1 MIGGFFF
8 NNIMNFNYLTKRTI
22 QIIPVVFGILL
33 MSFLMIHLAPGDP
46 VFMFIGESGA
56 DPEFEEQVRKR
67 LGLDKSLFEQ
77 FIIYIKGVFVGDFGK
92 SFLLNESVSKVIL
105 DRAFPTIILMLSSIG
120 FGAIFGIL
128 IGVYA
133 ASKPYSLRD
142 NVSMIIALF
151 LYSLP
156 NFWLGQML
164 IIVFSVNWKVLPVS
178 GMESLILG
186 DKSILMDR
194 LEHLLLPTIT
204 LGSTLGAF
212 VMRFV
217 RASMIEALG
226 QDYILTARSKGISE
240 RKIFFKHALKNA
252 LLPVVTYIGLR
263 LGYMLSGAVVIESVF
278 GWPGLG
284 LLMIDALFDR
294 DYPLI
299 MGMFIVISL
308 SVTIITFIVDITYT
322 YLDPRIRL
330 K

>member
-1 MIGGFFF
+1 
-8 NNIMNFNYLTKRTI
+8 MNYSYLVKRGI
-22 QIIPVVFGILL
+22 QIIPVVFGILIISL
-33 MSFLMIHLAPGDP
+33 LMISLFIQLDA
-46 VFMFIGESGA
+46 VFMFIGMSGA
-56 DPEFEEQVRKR
+56 DPEFEAAIRTR

-77 FIIYIKGVFVGDFGK
+77 FILYIKGIFSGDLGRSFV
-92 SFLLNESVSKVIL
+92 LNEDVSKIIF
-105 DRAFPTIILMLSSIG
+105 DRAIPTIILMLSSIS

-133 ASKPYSLRD
+133 ASKPYSMRD
-142 NVSMIIALF
+142 NISMVIALF

-164 IIVFSVNWKVLPVS
+164 IIVFSVNWGLLPVS
-178 GMESLILG
+178 GMESMILG
-186 DKSILMDR
+186 DKSFLFDR
-194 LEHLLLPTIT
+194 FTHLVLPTIT
-204 LGSTLGAF
+204 LGSTLAAF

-217 RASMIEALG
+217 RSSMIDVLG
-226 QDYILTARSKGISE
+226 QDYILTAKSKGLSE

-252 LLPVVTYIGLR
+252 LLPVITYIGLR

-284 LLMIDALFDR
+284 LLMLDALFER

-299 MGMFIVISL
+299 MGLFIVISL
-308 SVTIITFIVDITYT
+308 SVTIITFIVDILYT

>member
-1 MIGGFFF
+1 
-8 NNIMNFNYLTKRTI
+8 MNYSYLVKRSI
-22 QIIPVVFGILL
+22 QIIPVVFGILII
-33 MSFLMIHLAPGDP
+33 SFLMIHLAPGDA

-56 DPEFEEQVRKR
+56 DPEFEAAIRTR

-77 FIIYIKGVFVGDFGK
+77 FILYIKGIFSGDLGRSFV
-92 SFLLNESVSKVIL
+92 LNEDVSKIIF
-105 DRAFPTIILMLSSIG
+105 DRAIPTIILMLSSIS

-133 ASKPYSLRD
+133 ASKPYSMRD
-142 NVSMIIALF
+142 NISMVIALF

-164 IIVFSVNWKVLPVS
+164 IIVFSVNWGLLPVS
-178 GMESLILG
+178 GMESMILG
-186 DKSILMDR
+186 DKSFLFDR
-194 LEHLLLPTIT
+194 FTHLVLPTIT
-204 LGSTLGAF
+204 LGSTLAAF

-217 RASMIEALG
+217 RSSMIDVLG
-226 QDYILTARSKGISE
+226 QDYILTAKSKGLSE

-252 LLPVVTYIGLR
+252 LLPVITYIGLR

-284 LLMIDALFDR
+284 LLMLDALFER
-294 DYPLI
+294 DYPII
-299 MGMFIVISL
+299 MGLFIVISL
-308 SVTIITFIVDITYT
+308 SVTIITFIVDILYT

>member
-1 MIGGFFF
+1 
-8 NNIMNFNYLTKRTI
+8 MNYSYLVKRGI
-22 QIIPVVFGILL
+22 QIIPVVFGILII
-33 MSFLMIHLAPGDP
+33 SFLMIHLAPGDA

-56 DPEFEEQVRKR
+56 DPEFEAAIRTR

-77 FIIYIKGVFVGDFGK
+77 FILYIKGIFSGDLGRSFV
-92 SFLLNESVSKVIL
+92 LNEDVSKIIF
-105 DRAFPTIILMLSSIG
+105 DRAIPTIILMLSSIS

-133 ASKPYSLRD
+133 ASKPYSMRD
-142 NVSMIIALF
+142 NISMVIALF

-164 IIVFSVNWKVLPVS
+164 IIIFSVNWGLLPVS
-178 GMESLILG
+178 GMESMILG
-186 DKSILMDR
+186 DKSFLFDR
-194 LEHLLLPTIT
+194 FTHLVLPTIT
-204 LGSTLGAF
+204 LGSTLAAF

-217 RASMIEALG
+217 RSSMIDVLG
-226 QDYILTARSKGISE
+226 QDYILTAKSKGLPE

-252 LLPVVTYIGLR
+252 LLPVITYIGLR

-284 LLMIDALFDR
+284 LLMLDALFER

-299 MGMFIVISL
+299 MGLFIVISL
-308 SVTIITFIVDITYT
+308 SVTIITFIVDILYT

>member
-1 MIGGFFF
+1 
-8 NNIMNFNYLTKRTI
+8 MNYSYLVKRSI
-22 QIIPVVFGILL
+22 QIIPVVFGILII
-33 MSFLMIHLAPGDP
+33 SFLMIHMAPGDA
-46 VFMFIGESGA
+46 VYMFIGESGA
-56 DPEFEEQVRKR
+56 DPEFEAAIRTR

-77 FIIYIKGVFVGDFGK
+77 FILYIKGIFSGDLGRSFV
-92 SFLLNESVSKVIL
+92 LNEDVSKIIF
-105 DRAFPTIILMLSSIG
+105 DRAIPTIILMLSSIS

-133 ASKPYSLRD
+133 ASKPYSMRD
-142 NVSMIIALF
+142 NISMVIALF

-164 IIVFSVNWKVLPVS
+164 IIVFSVNWGLLPVS
-178 GMESLILG
+178 GMESMILG
-186 DKSILMDR
+186 DKSFLFDR
-194 LEHLLLPTIT
+194 FTHLLLPTIT
-204 LGSTLGAF
+204 LGSTLAAF

-217 RASMIEALG
+217 RSSMIDVLG
-226 QDYILTARSKGISE
+226 QDYILTAKSKGLSE

-252 LLPVVTYIGLR
+252 LLPVITYIGLR

-284 LLMIDALFDR
+284 LLMLDALFER
-294 DYPLI
+294 DYPVI
-299 MGMFIVISL
+299 MGLFIVISL
-308 SVTIITFIVDITYT
+308 SVTIITFIVDILYT

>member
-1 MIGGFFF
+1 
-8 NNIMNFNYLTKRTI
+8 MNYNYLAKRTL
-22 QIIPVVFGILL
+22 QIIPVVLGILV
-33 MSFLMIHLAPGDP
+33 MSFLMIQLAPGDV

-56 DPEFEEQVRKR
+56 DPEFEAQIRKR
-67 LGLDKSLFEQ
+67 LGLDKSVLEQ
-77 FIIYIKGVFVGDFGK
+77 LILYLKGVLTGDLGK
-92 SFLLNESVSKVIL
+92 SFVMNESVSKIIW
-105 DRAFPTIILMLSSIG
+105 DRALPTIILMSSSII
-120 FGAIFGIL
+120 FGAVFGIL

-133 ASKPYSLRD
+133 ATKPYSLRD
-142 NVSMIIALF
+142 NVSMVIALF

-164 IIVFSVNWKVLPVS
+164 IIVFSVNWGLLPVS
-178 GMESLILG
+178 GMESMILG
-186 DKSILMDR
+186 DKSFLFDR
-194 LEHLLLPTIT
+194 FTHLVLPTIT
-204 LGSTLGAF
+204 LGSTLAAF

-217 RASMIEALG
+217 RSSMIDVLG
-226 QDYILTARSKGISE
+226 QDYILTAKSKGLSE

-252 LLPVVTYIGLR
+252 LLPVITYIGLR

-284 LLMIDALFDR
+284 LLMLDALFER

-299 MGMFIVISL
+299 MGLFIVISL
-308 SVTIITFIVDITYT
+308 SVTIITFIVDILYT

>member
-1 MIGGFFF
+1 
-8 NNIMNFNYLTKRTI
+8 MNYSYLVRRGI
-22 QIIPVVFGILL
+22 QIIPVVFGILII
-33 MSFLMIHLAPGDP
+33 SFLMIHLAPGDA

-56 DPEFEEQVRKR
+56 DPEFEAAIRKR

-77 FIIYIKGVFVGDFGK
+77 FILYIKGIFSGDLGRSFV
-92 SFLLNESVSKVIL
+92 LNEDVSKIIF
-105 DRAFPTIILMLSSIG
+105 DRAIPTIILMLSSIS

-133 ASKPYSLRD
+133 ASKPYSMRD
-142 NVSMIIALF
+142 NISMVIALF

-164 IIVFSVNWKVLPVS
+164 IIVFSVNWGLLPVS
-178 GMESLILG
+178 GMESMILG
-186 DKSILMDR
+186 DKSFLFDR
-194 LEHLLLPTIT
+194 FTHLVLPTIT
-204 LGSTLGAF
+204 LGSTLAAF

-217 RASMIEALG
+217 RSSMIDVLG
-226 QDYILTARSKGISE
+226 QDYILTAKSKGLSE

-252 LLPVVTYIGLR
+252 LLPVITYIGLR

-284 LLMIDALFDR
+284 LLMLDALFER

-299 MGMFIVISL
+299 MGLFIVISL
-308 SVTIITFIVDITYT
+308 SVTIITFIVDILYT

>member
-1 MIGGFFF
+1 
-8 NNIMNFNYLTKRTI
+8 MNYSYLVKRGI
-22 QIIPVVFGILL
+22 QIIPVVFGILII
-33 MSFLMIHLAPGDP
+33 SFLMIHLAPGDA

-56 DPEFEEQVRKR
+56 DPEFEAAIRTR

-77 FIIYIKGVFVGDFGK
+77 FILYIKGIFSGDLGRSFV
-92 SFLLNESVSKVIL
+92 LNEDVSKIIF
-105 DRAFPTIILMLSSIG
+105 DRAIPTIILMLSSIS

-133 ASKPYSLRD
+133 ASKPYSMRD
-142 NVSMIIALF
+142 NISMVIALF

-164 IIVFSVNWKVLPVS
+164 IIIFSVNWGLLPVS
-178 GMESLILG
+178 GMESMILG
-186 DKSILMDR
+186 DKSFLFDR
-194 LEHLLLPTIT
+194 FTHLVLPTIT
-204 LGSTLGAF
+204 LGSTLAAF

-217 RASMIEALG
+217 RSSMIDVLG
-226 QDYILTARSKGISE
+226 QDYILTAKSKGLSE

-252 LLPVVTYIGLR
+252 LLPVITYIGLR

-284 LLMIDALFDR
+284 LLMLDALFER

-299 MGMFIVISL
+299 MGLFIVISL
-308 SVTIITFIVDITYT
+308 SVTIITFIVDILYT

>member
-1 MIGGFFF
+1 
-8 NNIMNFNYLTKRTI
+8 
-22 QIIPVVFGILL
+22 
-33 MSFLMIHLAPGDP
+33 
-46 VFMFIGESGA
+46 
-56 DPEFEEQVRKR
+56 
-67 LGLDKSLFEQ
+67 
-77 FIIYIKGVFVGDFGK
+77 
-92 SFLLNESVSKVIL
+92 
-105 DRAFPTIILMLSSIG
+105 
-120 FGAIFGIL
+120 
-128 IGVYA
+128 
-133 ASKPYSLRD
+133 
-142 NVSMIIALF
+142 
-151 LYSLP
+151 
-156 NFWLGQML
+156 
-164 IIVFSVNWKVLPVS
+164 
-178 GMESLILG
+178 MESLILG
-186 DKSILMDR
+186 DKSFLVDR
-194 LEHLLLPTIT
+194 IQHLLLPTIT

-217 RASMIEALG
+217 RASMIEVLG

-299 MGMFIVISL
+299 MGMFIVISF
-308 SVTIITFIVDITYT
+308 SVTIITFLVDITYT

>member
-1 MIGGFFF
+1 
-8 NNIMNFNYLTKRTI
+8 MNYSYLVKRGI
-22 QIIPVVFGILL
+22 QIIPVVFGILII
-33 MSFLMIHLAPGDP
+33 SFLMIHLAPGDA

-56 DPEFEEQVRKR
+56 DPEFEAAIRTR

-77 FIIYIKGVFVGDFGK
+77 FILYIKGIFSGDLGRSFV
-92 SFLLNESVSKVIL
+92 LNEDVSKIIF
-105 DRAFPTIILMLSSIG
+105 DRAIPTIILMLSSIS

-133 ASKPYSLRD
+133 ASKPYSMRD
-142 NVSMIIALF
+142 NISMVIALF

-164 IIVFSVNWKVLPVS
+164 IIVFSVNWGLLPVS
-178 GMESLILG
+178 GMESMILG
-186 DKSILMDR
+186 DKSFLFDR
-194 LEHLLLPTIT
+194 FTHLLLPTIT
-204 LGSTLGAF
+204 LGSTLAAF

-217 RASMIEALG
+217 RSSMIDVLG
-226 QDYILTARSKGISE
+226 QDYILTAKSKGLSE

-252 LLPVVTYIGLR
+252 LLPVITYIGLR

-284 LLMIDALFDR
+284 LLMLDALFER

-299 MGMFIVISL
+299 MGLFIVISL
-308 SVTIITFIVDITYT
+308 SVTIITFIVDILYT

>member
-1 MIGGFFF
+1 M
-8 NNIMNFNYLTKRTI
+8 NYLYLVKRSI
-22 QIIPVVFGILL
+22 QIIPVVFGILII
-33 MSFLMIHLAPGDP
+33 SFLMIHMAPGDA
-46 VFMFIGESGA
+46 VYMFIGESGA
-56 DPEFEEQVRKR
+56 DPEFEAAIRTR

-77 FIIYIKGVFVGDFGK
+77 FILYIKGIFSGDLGRSFV
-92 SFLLNESVSKVIL
+92 LNEDVSKIIF
-105 DRAFPTIILMLSSIG
+105 DRAIPTIILMLSSIS

-133 ASKPYSLRD
+133 ASKPYSMRD
-142 NVSMIIALF
+142 NISMVIALF

-164 IIVFSVNWKVLPVS
+164 IIVFSVNWGLLPVS
-178 GMESLILG
+178 GMESMILG
-186 DKSILMDR
+186 DKSFLFDR
-194 LEHLLLPTIT
+194 FTHLLLPTIT
-204 LGSTLGAF
+204 LGSTLAAF

-217 RASMIEALG
+217 RSSMIDVLG
-226 QDYILTARSKGISE
+226 QDYILTAKSKGLSE

-252 LLPVVTYIGLR
+252 LLPVITYIGLR

-284 LLMIDALFDR
+284 LLMLDALFER
-294 DYPLI
+294 DYPII
-299 MGMFIVISL
+299 MGLFIVISL
-308 SVTIITFIVDITYT
+308 SVTIITFIVDILYT

>member
-1 MIGGFFF
+1 
-8 NNIMNFNYLTKRTI
+8 MNYSYLVKRGI
-22 QIIPVVFGILL
+22 QIIPVVFGILII
-33 MSFLMIHLAPGDP
+33 SFLMIHLAPGDA

-56 DPEFEEQVRKR
+56 DPEFEAAIRTR

-77 FIIYIKGVFVGDFGK
+77 FILYIKGIFSGDLGRSFV
-92 SFLLNESVSKVIL
+92 LNEDVSKIIF
-105 DRAFPTIILMLSSIG
+105 DRAIPTIILMLSSIS

-133 ASKPYSLRD
+133 ASKPYSMRD
-142 NVSMIIALF
+142 NISMVIALF

-164 IIVFSVNWKVLPVS
+164 IIVFSVNWGLLPVS
-178 GMESLILG
+178 GMESMILG
-186 DKSILMDR
+186 DKSFLFDR
-194 LEHLLLPTIT
+194 FTHLVLPTIT
-204 LGSTLGAF
+204 LGSTLAAF

-217 RASMIEALG
+217 RSSMIDVLG
-226 QDYILTARSKGISE
+226 QDYILTAKSKGLSE

-252 LLPVVTYIGLR
+252 LLPVITYIGLR

-284 LLMIDALFDR
+284 LLMLDALFER

-299 MGMFIVISL
+299 MGLFIVISL
-308 SVTIITFIVDITYT
+308 SVTIITFIVDILYT

>member
-1 MIGGFFF
+1 
-8 NNIMNFNYLTKRTI
+8 MNYSYLVKRGI
-22 QIIPVVFGILL
+22 QIIPVVFGILII
-33 MSFLMIHLAPGDP
+33 SFLMIHLAPGDA

-56 DPEFEEQVRKR
+56 DPEFEAAIRTR

-77 FIIYIKGVFVGDFGK
+77 FILYIKGIFSGDLGRSFV
-92 SFLLNESVSKVIL
+92 LNEDVSKIIF
-105 DRAFPTIILMLSSIG
+105 DRAIPTIILMLSSIS

-133 ASKPYSLRD
+133 ASKPYSMRD
-142 NVSMIIALF
+142 NISMVIALF

-164 IIVFSVNWKVLPVS
+164 IIVFSVNWGLLPVS
-178 GMESLILG
+178 GMESMILG
-186 DKSILMDR
+186 DKSFLFDR
-194 LEHLLLPTIT
+194 FTHLLLPTIT
-204 LGSTLGAF
+204 LGSTLAAF

-217 RASMIEALG
+217 RSSMIDVLG
-226 QDYILTARSKGISE
+226 QDYILTAKSKGLSE

-252 LLPVVTYIGLR
+252 LLPVITYIGLR

-284 LLMIDALFDR
+284 LLMLDALFER
-294 DYPLI
+294 DYPVI
-299 MGMFIVISL
+299 MGLFIVISL
-308 SVTIITFIVDITYT
+308 SVTIITFIVDILYT

>member
-1 MIGGFFF
+1 
-8 NNIMNFNYLTKRTI
+8 MNFDYLTKRTI

-46 VFMFIGESGA
+46 IFMFIGESGA

-77 FIIYIKGVFVGDFGK
+77 FVIYIKGVFVGDFGK
-92 SFLLNESVSKVIL
+92 SFLLNESVSKVII
-105 DRAFPTIILMLSSIG
+105 DRALPTIILMLSSIS

-133 ASKPYSLRD
+133 ATKPYSLRD

-156 NFWLGQML
+156 NFWLAQML
-164 IIVFSVNWKVLPVS
+164 IIVFSVNWKILPVS
-178 GMESLILG
+178 GMESLIIG

-194 LEHLLLPTIT
+194 LEHLFLPTIT

-308 SVTIITFIVDITYT
+308 SVTIITFIVDVTYT

>member
-1 MIGGFFF
+1 
-8 NNIMNFNYLTKRTI
+8 MNYSYLVKRGI
-22 QIIPVVFGILL
+22 QIIPVVFGILII
-33 MSFLMIHLAPGDP
+33 SFLMIHLAPGDA

-56 DPEFEEQVRKR
+56 DPEFEAAIRTR

-77 FIIYIKGVFVGDFGK
+77 FILYIKGIFSGDLGRSFV
-92 SFLLNESVSKVIL
+92 LNEDVSKIIF
-105 DRAFPTIILMLSSIG
+105 DRAIPTIILMLSSIS

-133 ASKPYSLRD
+133 ASKPYSMRD
-142 NVSMIIALF
+142 NISMVIALF

-164 IIVFSVNWKVLPVS
+164 IIVFSVNWGLLPVS
-178 GMESLILG
+178 GMESMILG
-186 DKSILMDR
+186 DKSFLFDR
-194 LEHLLLPTIT
+194 FTHLVLPTIT
-204 LGSTLGAF
+204 LGSTLAAF

-217 RASMIEALG
+217 RSSMIDVLG
-226 QDYILTARSKGISE
+226 QDYILTAKSKGLSE

-252 LLPVVTYIGLR
+252 LLPVITYIGLR

-284 LLMIDALFDR
+284 LLMLDALFER

-299 MGMFIVISL
+299 MGLFIVISL
-308 SVTIITFIVDITYT
+308 SVTIITFIVDILYT
-322 YLDPRIRL
+322 YIDPRIRL

>member
-1 MIGGFFF
+1 
-8 NNIMNFNYLTKRTI
+8 MNYSYLVKRSI
-22 QIIPVVFGILL
+22 QIIPVVFGILII
-33 MSFLMIHLAPGDP
+33 SFLMIHLAPGDA

-56 DPEFEEQVRKR
+56 DPEFEAAIRTR

-77 FIIYIKGVFVGDFGK
+77 FILYIKGILSGDLGRSFV
-92 SFLLNESVSKVIL
+92 LNEDVSKIIF
-105 DRAFPTIILMLSSIG
+105 DRAIPTIILMLSSIS

-133 ASKPYSLRD
+133 ASKPYSMRD
-142 NVSMIIALF
+142 NISMVIALF

-164 IIVFSVNWKVLPVS
+164 IIVFSVNWGLLPVS
-178 GMESLILG
+178 GMESMILG
-186 DKSILMDR
+186 DKSFLFDR
-194 LEHLLLPTIT
+194 FTHLLLPTIT
-204 LGSTLGAF
+204 LGSTLAAF

-217 RASMIEALG
+217 RSSMIDVLG
-226 QDYILTARSKGISE
+226 QDYILTAKSKGLSE

-252 LLPVVTYIGLR
+252 LLPVITYIGLR

-284 LLMIDALFDR
+284 LLMLDALFER
-294 DYPLI
+294 DYPII
-299 MGMFIVISL
+299 MGLFIVISL
-308 SVTIITFIVDITYT
+308 SVTIITFIVDILYT

>member
-1 MIGGFFF
+1 
-8 NNIMNFNYLTKRTI
+8 MNYSYLVKRGI
-22 QIIPVVFGILL
+22 QIIPVVFGILII
-33 MSFLMIHLAPGDP
+33 SFLMIHLAPGDA

-56 DPEFEEQVRKR
+56 DPEFEAAIRTR

-77 FIIYIKGVFVGDFGK
+77 FILYIKGIFSGDLGRSFV
-92 SFLLNESVSKVIL
+92 LNEDVSKIIF
-105 DRAFPTIILMLSSIG
+105 DRAIPTIILMLSSIS

-133 ASKPYSLRD
+133 ASKPYSMRD
-142 NVSMIIALF
+142 NISMVIALF

-164 IIVFSVNWKVLPVS
+164 IIVFSVNWGLLPVS
-178 GMESLILG
+178 GMESMILG
-186 DKSILMDR
+186 DKSFLFDR
-194 LEHLLLPTIT
+194 FTHLVLPTIT
-204 LGSTLGAF
+204 LGSTLAAF

-217 RASMIEALG
+217 RSSMIDVLG
-226 QDYILTARSKGISE
+226 QDYILTAKSKGLSE

-252 LLPVVTYIGLR
+252 LLPVITYIGLR

-284 LLMIDALFDR
+284 LLMLDALFER
-294 DYPLI
+294 DYPII
-299 MGMFIVISL
+299 MGLFIVISL
-308 SVTIITFIVDITYT
+308 SVTIITFIVDILYT

>member
-1 MIGGFFF
+1 
-8 NNIMNFNYLTKRTI
+8 MNYSYLVKRSI
-22 QIIPVVFGILL
+22 QIIPVVFGILII
-33 MSFLMIHLAPGDP
+33 SFLMIHLAPGDA

-56 DPEFEEQVRKR
+56 DPEFEAAIRTR

-77 FIIYIKGVFVGDFGK
+77 FILYIKGIFSGDLGRSFV
-92 SFLLNESVSKVIL
+92 LNEDVSKIIF
-105 DRAFPTIILMLSSIG
+105 DRAIPTIILMLSSIS

-133 ASKPYSLRD
+133 ASKPYSMRD
-142 NVSMIIALF
+142 NISMVIALF

-164 IIVFSVNWKVLPVS
+164 IIVFSVNWGLLPVS
-178 GMESLILG
+178 GMESMILG
-186 DKSILMDR
+186 DKSFLFDR
-194 LEHLLLPTIT
+194 FTHLLLPTIT
-204 LGSTLGAF
+204 LGSTLAAF

-217 RASMIEALG
+217 RSSMIDVLG
-226 QDYILTARSKGISE
+226 QDYILTAKSKGLSE

-252 LLPVVTYIGLR
+252 LLPVITYIGLR

-284 LLMIDALFDR
+284 LLMLDALFER
-294 DYPLI
+294 DYPVI
-299 MGMFIVISL
+299 MGLFIVISL
-308 SVTIITFIVDITYT
+308 SVTIITFIVDILYT

>member
-1 MIGGFFF
+1 
-8 NNIMNFNYLTKRTI
+8 MNYSYLVKRGI
-22 QIIPVVFGILL
+22 QIIPVVFGILII
-33 MSFLMIHLAPGDP
+33 SFLMIHLAPGDA

-56 DPEFEEQVRKR
+56 DPEFEAAIRTR

-77 FIIYIKGVFVGDFGK
+77 FILYIKGIFSGDLGRSFV
-92 SFLLNESVSKVIL
+92 LNEDVSKIIF
-105 DRAFPTIILMLSSIG
+105 DRAIPTIILMLSSIS

-133 ASKPYSLRD
+133 ASKPYSMRD
-142 NVSMIIALF
+142 NISMVIALF

-164 IIVFSVNWKVLPVS
+164 IIVFSVNWGLLPVS
-178 GMESLILG
+178 GMESMILG
-186 DKSILMDR
+186 DKSFLFDR
-194 LEHLLLPTIT
+194 FTHLVLPTIT
-204 LGSTLGAF
+204 LGSTLAAF

-217 RASMIEALG
+217 RSSMIDVLG
-226 QDYILTARSKGISE
+226 QDYILTAKSKGLSE

-252 LLPVVTYIGLR
+252 LLPVITYIGLR

-284 LLMIDALFDR
+284 LLMLDALFER

-299 MGMFIVISL
+299 MGLFIVISL
-308 SVTIITFIVDITYT
+308 SVTIITFIVDISYT

>member
-1 MIGGFFF
+1 
-8 NNIMNFNYLTKRTI
+8 MNYSYLVKRGI
-22 QIIPVVFGILL
+22 QIIPVVFGILII
-33 MSFLMIHLAPGDP
+33 SFLMIHLAPGDS

-56 DPEFEEQVRKR
+56 DPEFEASIRKR

-77 FIIYIKGVFVGDFGK
+77 FILYAKGIFSGDLGRSFV
-92 SFLLNESVSKVIL
+92 LNEDVSQIIF
-105 DRAFPTIILMLSSIG
+105 DRAIPTIILMLSSIS

-133 ASKPYSLRD
+133 ASKPYSMRD
-142 NVSMIIALF
+142 NISMIIALF

-164 IIVFSVNWKVLPVS
+164 IIVFSVNWGLLPVS
-178 GMESLILG
+178 GMESMILG
-186 DKSILMDR
+186 DKNFLFDR
-194 LEHLLLPTIT
+194 FAHLVLPTIT
-204 LGSTLGAF
+204 LGSTLAAF

-217 RASMIEALG
+217 RSSMIDVLG
-226 QDYILTARSKGISE
+226 QDYILTAKSKGLSE

-252 LLPVVTYIGLR
+252 LLPVITYIGLR

-284 LLMIDALFDR
+284 LLMLDALFER

-299 MGMFIVISL
+299 MGLFIVISL
-308 SVTIITFIVDITYT
+308 SVTIITFIVDILYT
-322 YLDPRIRL
+322 YIDPRIRL

>member
-1 MIGGFFF
+1 
-8 NNIMNFNYLTKRTI
+8 MNYSYLVKRGI
-22 QIIPVVFGILL
+22 QIIPVVFGILII
-33 MSFLMIHLAPGDP
+33 SFLMIHLAPGDA

-56 DPEFEEQVRKR
+56 DPEFEAAIRTR

-77 FIIYIKGVFVGDFGK
+77 FILYIKGIFSGDLGRSFV
-92 SFLLNESVSKVIL
+92 LNEDVSKIIF
-105 DRAFPTIILMLSSIG
+105 DRAIPTIILMLSSIS

-128 IGVYA
+128 IGVYD
-133 ASKPYSLRD
+133 ASKPYSMRD
-142 NVSMIIALF
+142 NISMVIALF

-164 IIVFSVNWKVLPVS
+164 IIVFSVNWGLLPVS
-178 GMESLILG
+178 GMESMILG
-186 DKSILMDR
+186 DKSFLFDR
-194 LEHLLLPTIT
+194 FTHLVLPTIT
-204 LGSTLGAF
+204 LGSTLAAF

-217 RASMIEALG
+217 RSSMIDVLG
-226 QDYILTARSKGISE
+226 QDYILTAKSKGLSE

-252 LLPVVTYIGLR
+252 LLPVITYIGLR

-284 LLMIDALFDR
+284 LLMLDALFER

-299 MGMFIVISL
+299 MGLFIVISL
-308 SVTIITFIVDITYT
+308 SVTIITFIVDILYT

>member
-1 MIGGFFF
+1 
-8 NNIMNFNYLTKRTI
+8 MNYSYLVKRGI
-22 QIIPVVFGILL
+22 QIIPVVFGILII
-33 MSFLMIHLAPGDP
+33 SFLMIHLAPGDA

-56 DPEFEEQVRKR
+56 DPEFEAAIRTR
-67 LGLDKSLFEQ
+67 LGLDKTLFEQ
-77 FIIYIKGVFVGDFGK
+77 FILYIKGIFSGDLGRSFV
-92 SFLLNESVSKVIL
+92 LNEDVSKIIF
-105 DRAFPTIILMLSSIG
+105 DRAIPTIILMLSSIS

-133 ASKPYSLRD
+133 ASKPYSMRD
-142 NVSMIIALF
+142 NISMVIALF

-164 IIVFSVNWKVLPVS
+164 IIVFSVNWGLLPVS
-178 GMESLILG
+178 GMESMILG
-186 DKSILMDR
+186 DKSFLFDR
-194 LEHLLLPTIT
+194 FTHLVLPIIT
-204 LGSTLGAF
+204 LGSTLAAF

-217 RASMIEALG
+217 RSSMIDVLG
-226 QDYILTARSKGISE
+226 QDYILTAKSKGLSE

-252 LLPVVTYIGLR
+252 LLPVITYIGLR

-284 LLMIDALFDR
+284 LLMLDALFER

-299 MGMFIVISL
+299 MGLFIVISL
-308 SVTIITFIVDITYT
+308 SVTIITFIVDILYT

>member
-1 MIGGFFF
+1 
-8 NNIMNFNYLTKRTI
+8 MNYSYLVKRSI
-22 QIIPVVFGILL
+22 QIIPVVFGILII
-33 MSFLMIHLAPGDP
+33 SFLMIHLAPGDA

-56 DPEFEEQVRKR
+56 DPEFEAAIRTR

-77 FIIYIKGVFVGDFGK
+77 FILYIKGIFSGDLGRSFV
-92 SFLLNESVSKVIL
+92 LNEDVSKIIF
-105 DRAFPTIILMLSSIG
+105 DRAIPTIILMLSSIS

-133 ASKPYSLRD
+133 ASKPYSMRD
-142 NVSMIIALF
+142 NISMVIALF

-164 IIVFSVNWKVLPVS
+164 IIVFSVNWGLLPVS
-178 GMESLILG
+178 GMESMILG
-186 DKSILMDR
+186 DKSFLFDR
-194 LEHLLLPTIT
+194 FTHLLLPTIT
-204 LGSTLGAF
+204 LGSTLAAF

-217 RASMIEALG
+217 RSSMIDVLG
-226 QDYILTARSKGISE
+226 QDYILTAKSKGLPE

-252 LLPVVTYIGLR
+252 LLPVITYIGLR

-284 LLMIDALFDR
+284 LLMLDALFER
-294 DYPLI
+294 DYPII
-299 MGMFIVISL
+299 MGLFIVISL
-308 SVTIITFIVDITYT
+308 SVTIITFIVDILYT

>member
-1 MIGGFFF
+1 
-8 NNIMNFNYLTKRTI
+8 MNYSYLVKRGI
-22 QIIPVVFGILL
+22 QIIPVVFGILII
-33 MSFLMIHLAPGDP
+33 SFLMIHLAPGDA

-56 DPEFEEQVRKR
+56 DPEFEAAIRTR

-77 FIIYIKGVFVGDFGK
+77 FILYIKGIFSGDLGRSFV
-92 SFLLNESVSKVIL
+92 LNEDVSKIIF
-105 DRAFPTIILMLSSIG
+105 DRAIPTIILMLSSIS

-133 ASKPYSLRD
+133 ASKPYSMRD
-142 NVSMIIALF
+142 NISMVIALF

-164 IIVFSVNWKVLPVS
+164 IIVFSVNWGLLPVS
-178 GMESLILG
+178 GMESMILG
-186 DKSILMDR
+186 DKSFLFDR
-194 LEHLLLPTIT
+194 FTHLLLPTIT
-204 LGSTLGAF
+204 LGSTLAAF

-217 RASMIEALG
+217 RSSMIDVLG
-226 QDYILTARSKGISE
+226 QDYILTAKSKGLSE

-252 LLPVVTYIGLR
+252 LLPVITYIGLR

-284 LLMIDALFDR
+284 LLMLDALFER
-294 DYPLI
+294 DYPII
-299 MGMFIVISL
+299 MGLFIVISL
-308 SVTIITFIVDITYT
+308 SVTIITFIVDILYT

>member
-1 MIGGFFF
+1 
-8 NNIMNFNYLTKRTI
+8 MNYSYLVKRSI
-22 QIIPVVFGILL
+22 QIIPVVFGILII
-33 MSFLMIHLAPGDP
+33 SFLMIHLAPGDA

-56 DPEFEEQVRKR
+56 DPEFEAAIRTR

-77 FIIYIKGVFVGDFGK
+77 FILYIKGIFSGDLGRSFV
-92 SFLLNESVSKVIL
+92 LNEDVSKIIF
-105 DRAFPTIILMLSSIG
+105 DRAIPTIILMLSSIS

-133 ASKPYSLRD
+133 ASKPYSMRD
-142 NVSMIIALF
+142 NISMVIALF

-164 IIVFSVNWKVLPVS
+164 IIVFSVNWGLLPVS
-178 GMESLILG
+178 GMESMILG
-186 DKSILMDR
+186 DKSFLFDR
-194 LEHLLLPTIT
+194 FTHLLLPTIT
-204 LGSTLGAF
+204 LGSTLAAF

-217 RASMIEALG
+217 RSSMIDVLG
-226 QDYILTARSKGISE
+226 QDYILTAKSKGLPE

-252 LLPVVTYIGLR
+252 LLPVITYIGLR

-284 LLMIDALFDR
+284 LLMLDALFER

-299 MGMFIVISL
+299 MGLFIVISL
-308 SVTIITFIVDITYT
+308 SVTIITFIVDILYT

>member
-1 MIGGFFF
+1 
-8 NNIMNFNYLTKRTI
+8 MNYSYLVKRSI
-22 QIIPVVFGILL
+22 QIIPVVFGILII
-33 MSFLMIHLAPGDP
+33 SFLMIHLAPGDA

-56 DPEFEEQVRKR
+56 DPEFEAAIRTR

-77 FIIYIKGVFVGDFGK
+77 FILYIKGIFSGDLGRSFV
-92 SFLLNESVSKVIL
+92 LNEDVSKIIF
-105 DRAFPTIILMLSSIG
+105 DRAIPTIILMLSSIS

-133 ASKPYSLRD
+133 ASKPYSMRD
-142 NVSMIIALF
+142 NISMVIALF

-164 IIVFSVNWKVLPVS
+164 IIVFSVNWGLLPVS
-178 GMESLILG
+178 GMESMILG
-186 DKSILMDR
+186 DKSFLFDR
-194 LEHLLLPTIT
+194 FTHLVLPTIT
-204 LGSTLGAF
+204 LGSTLAAF

-217 RASMIEALG
+217 RSSMIDVLG
-226 QDYILTARSKGISE
+226 QDYILTAKSKGLSE

-252 LLPVVTYIGLR
+252 LLPVITYIGLR

-284 LLMIDALFDR
+284 LLMLDALFER

-299 MGMFIVISL
+299 MGLFIVISL
-308 SVTIITFIVDITYT
+308 SVTIITFIVDILYT

>member
-1 MIGGFFF
+1 
-8 NNIMNFNYLTKRTI
+8 MNYSYLVKRSI
-22 QIIPVVFGILL
+22 QIIPVVFGILII
-33 MSFLMIHLAPGDP
+33 SFLMIHLAPGDA

-56 DPEFEEQVRKR
+56 DPEFEAAIRTR

-77 FIIYIKGVFVGDFGK
+77 FILYIKGILSGDLGRSFV
-92 SFLLNESVSKVIL
+92 LNEDVSKIIF
-105 DRAFPTIILMLSSIG
+105 DRAIPTIILMLSSIS

-133 ASKPYSLRD
+133 ASKPYSMRD
-142 NVSMIIALF
+142 NISMVIALF

-164 IIVFSVNWKVLPVS
+164 IIVFSVNWGLLPVS
-178 GMESLILG
+178 GMESMILG
-186 DKSILMDR
+186 DKSFLFDR
-194 LEHLLLPTIT
+194 FTHLVLPTIT
-204 LGSTLGAF
+204 LGSTLAAF

-217 RASMIEALG
+217 RSSMIDVLG
-226 QDYILTARSKGISE
+226 QDYILTAKSKGLSE

-252 LLPVVTYIGLR
+252 LLPVITYIGLR

-284 LLMIDALFDR
+284 LLMLDALFER
-294 DYPLI
+294 DYPII
-299 MGMFIVISL
+299 MGLFIVISL
-308 SVTIITFIVDITYT
+308 SVTIITFIVDILYT

>member
-1 MIGGFFF
+1 
-8 NNIMNFNYLTKRTI
+8 MNYSYLVKRGI
-22 QIIPVVFGILL
+22 QIIPVVFGILII
-33 MSFLMIHLAPGDP
+33 SFLMIHLAPGDA

-56 DPEFEEQVRKR
+56 DPEFEAAIRTR
-67 LGLDKSLFEQ
+67 LGLDKTLFEQ
-77 FIIYIKGVFVGDFGK
+77 FILYIKGIFSGDLGRSFV
-92 SFLLNESVSKVIL
+92 LNEDVSKIIF
-105 DRAFPTIILMLSSIG
+105 DRAIPTIILMLSSIS

-133 ASKPYSLRD
+133 ASKPYSMRD
-142 NVSMIIALF
+142 NISMVIALF

-164 IIVFSVNWKVLPVS
+164 IIVFSVNWGLLPVS
-178 GMESLILG
+178 GMESMILG
-186 DKSILMDR
+186 DKSFLFDR
-194 LEHLLLPTIT
+194 FTHLVLPTIT
-204 LGSTLGAF
+204 LGSTLAAF

-217 RASMIEALG
+217 RSSMIDVLG
-226 QDYILTARSKGISE
+226 QDYILTAKSKGLSE

-252 LLPVVTYIGLR
+252 LLPVITYIGLR

-284 LLMIDALFDR
+284 LLMLDALFER

-299 MGMFIVISL
+299 MGLFIVISL
-308 SVTIITFIVDITYT
+308 SVTIITFIVDILYT

>member
-1 MIGGFFF
+1 
-8 NNIMNFNYLTKRTI
+8 MNYSYLVKRGI
-22 QIIPVVFGILL
+22 QIIPVVFGILII
-33 MSFLMIHLAPGDP
+33 SFLMIHLAPGDA

-56 DPEFEEQVRKR
+56 DPEFEAVIRTR

-77 FIIYIKGVFVGDFGK
+77 FILYIKGIFSGDLGRSFV
-92 SFLLNESVSKVIL
+92 LNEDVSKIIF
-105 DRAFPTIILMLSSIG
+105 DRAIPTIILMLSSIS

-133 ASKPYSLRD
+133 ASKPYSMRD
-142 NVSMIIALF
+142 NISMVIALF

-164 IIVFSVNWKVLPVS
+164 IIVFSVNWGLLPVS
-178 GMESLILG
+178 GMESMILG
-186 DKSILMDR
+186 DKSFLFDR
-194 LEHLLLPTIT
+194 FTHLVLPTIT
-204 LGSTLGAF
+204 LGSTLAAF

-217 RASMIEALG
+217 RSSMIDVLG
-226 QDYILTARSKGISE
+226 QDYILTAKSKGLSE

-252 LLPVVTYIGLR
+252 LLPVITYIGLR

-284 LLMIDALFDR
+284 LLMLDALFER

-299 MGMFIVISL
+299 MGLFIVISL
-308 SVTIITFIVDITYT
+308 SVTIITFIVDILYT

>member
-1 MIGGFFF
+1 
-8 NNIMNFNYLTKRTI
+8 MNYSYLVRRSI
-22 QIIPVVFGILL
+22 QIIPVVFGILII
-33 MSFLMIHLAPGDP
+33 SFLMIHLAPGDA

-56 DPEFEEQVRKR
+56 DPEFEAAIRTR

-77 FIIYIKGVFVGDFGK
+77 FILYIKGIFSGDLGRSFV
-92 SFLLNESVSKVIL
+92 LNEDVSKIIF
-105 DRAFPTIILMLSSIG
+105 DRAIPTIILMLSSIS

-133 ASKPYSLRD
+133 ASKPYSMRD
-142 NVSMIIALF
+142 NISMVIALF

-164 IIVFSVNWKVLPVS
+164 IIIFSVNWGLLPVS
-178 GMESLILG
+178 GMESMILG
-186 DKSILMDR
+186 DKSFLFDR
-194 LEHLLLPTIT
+194 FTHLVLPTIT
-204 LGSTLGAF
+204 LGSTLAAF

-217 RASMIEALG
+217 RSSMIDVLG
-226 QDYILTARSKGISE
+226 QDYILTAKSKGLPE

-252 LLPVVTYIGLR
+252 LLPVITYIGLR

-284 LLMIDALFDR
+284 LLMLDALFER

-299 MGMFIVISL
+299 MGLFIVISL
-308 SVTIITFIVDITYT
+308 SVTIITFIVDILYT